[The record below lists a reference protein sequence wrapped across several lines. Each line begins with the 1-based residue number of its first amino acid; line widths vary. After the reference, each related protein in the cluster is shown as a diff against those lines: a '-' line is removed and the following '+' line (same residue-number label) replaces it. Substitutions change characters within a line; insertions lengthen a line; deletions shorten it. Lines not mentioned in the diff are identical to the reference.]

1 MKTRIAAAA
10 TLSLGLIAGTTVAA
24 QAETSEGE
32 LALDV
37 LENITVAEDDYCT
50 DYDRE
55 EYHGGNNWGNSIEG
69 YRDTRDMILARDAED
84 YSTNDDGAVE
94 VATFTDPYTGDHLEH
109 VLGGDDSLGQP
120 QSIADIEHVVA
131 VGQAHRNGACAW
143 DQEQKN
149 EFYLDED
156 NLVVVSAEENGEKD
170 DKDITEYPPP
180 HQGVYCEFA
189 AVKVFVKDKWDL
201 TMNPEEHAEIERI
214 LNTSDC
220 EGQEAVP
227 AVALTDADYE
237 PGQTHSAAEDADTSD
252 AEAAGENSDILPEGI
267 DWWMVIAAALVLL
280 GIIGVLP
287 KSVGRTAR
295 RATRR

>member
-1 MKTRIAAAA
+1 MKIRTATTAALTF
-10 TLSLGLIAGTTVAA
+10 TLLAGTATAA

-37 LENITVAEDDYCT
+37 LETITVAEDDHCT
-50 DYDRE
+50 EYDRE

-69 YRDTRDMILARDAED
+69 YQNTREYILARDADE
-84 YSTNDDGAVE
+84 YSSNDEGAID

-109 VLGGDDSLGQP
+109 VLGGDDSLGQS

-143 DQEQKN
+143 DQEEKN

-156 NLVVVSAEENGEKD
+156 NLVVVGAEENGEKS
-170 DKDITEYPPP
+170 DKDVTDYLPPN
-180 HQGVYCEFA
+180 QGAYCDLA
-189 AVKVFVKDKWDL
+189 AVKTYVKDKWDL

-214 LNTSDC
+214 LSTSDC
-220 EGQEAVP
+220 EGQESVP
-227 AVALTDADYE
+227 AVALADADYE
-237 PGQTHSAAEDADTSD
+237 PGQSHSAADDADATD

-267 DWWMVIAAALVLL
+267 DWWMVIVGAVVLL
-280 GIIGVLP
+280 SILGVLP
-287 KSVGRTAR
+287 KSAAR
-295 RATRR
+295 SIRR

>member
-1 MKTRIAAAA
+1 MKIRTATTAAL
-10 TLSLGLIAGTTVAA
+10 TLTLLAGTTTAA

-37 LENITVAEDDYCT
+37 LETITVAEDDQCSE
-50 DYDRE
+50 YDRE

-69 YRDTRDMILARDAED
+69 YQDTREYILARDADE
-84 YSTNDDGAVE
+84 YSTNDEGAID

-109 VLGGDDSLGQP
+109 VLGGDDSLGQS

-143 DQEQKN
+143 DQEEKN

-156 NLVVVSAEENGEKD
+156 NLVVVGAEENGEKS
-170 DKDITEYPPP
+170 DKDVTDYLPPN
-180 HQGVYCEFA
+180 QGAYCDLA
-189 AVKVFVKDKWDL
+189 AVKTYVKDKWDL

-214 LNTSDC
+214 LSTSDC
-220 EGQEAVP
+220 EGQESVP
-227 AVALTDADYE
+227 AVALADADYE
-237 PGQTHSAAEDADTSD
+237 PGQSHSAADDADATD

-267 DWWMVIAAALVLL
+267 DWWMVIVGAVVLL
-280 GIIGVLP
+280 SILGVLP
-287 KSVGRTAR
+287 KSAGRAAR
-295 RATRR
+295 SIRR